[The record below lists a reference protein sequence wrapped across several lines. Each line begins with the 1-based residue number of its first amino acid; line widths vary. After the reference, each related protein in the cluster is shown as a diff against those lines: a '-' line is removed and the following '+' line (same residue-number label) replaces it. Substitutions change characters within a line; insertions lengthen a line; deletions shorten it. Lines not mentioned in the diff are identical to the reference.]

1 MVYCALAMRIDQFS
15 REKRRKMLL
24 TSEGLIGKRR
34 GYTALNLRN
43 RRMRAFREESLIGT
57 KLWREEN
64 SSGWIYS
71 VFLASFG

>member
-34 GYTALNLRN
+34 GCTALNLRN
-43 RRMRAFREESLIGT
+43 GRMRAFRGIANRNEALERGELFFEDF
-57 KLWREEN
+57 LC
-64 SSGWIYS
+64 
-71 VFLASFG
+71 VFS